1 MLYTSSG
8 LSSSTNY
15 FFVQLRTRWGREK
28 AGAKSDM
35 CPKSALRVR
44 EEREGQQNAQDNVT
58 EIQLLL
64 LLILSFISHSRS
76 LSSPQSK
83 FGIFVSVSC

>member
-35 CPKSALRVR
+35 SKVCFESKA
-44 EEREGQQNAQDNVT
+44 EREGKQNAQDNVT
-58 EIQLLL
+58 EIQLLQ
-64 LLILSFISHSRS
+64 LLILSFISYSRS
-76 LSSPQSK
+76 LSSPQE
-83 FGIFVSVSC
+83 

>member
-58 EIQLLL
+58 EIQLLQ
-64 LLILSFISHSRS
+64 LLILSFISYSRS
-76 LSSPQSK
+76 LSSPQE
-83 FGIFVSVSC
+83 

>member
-1 MLYTSSG
+1 MSFPFRLLHDSKVCVVFPGFFFMLYTSSG

-44 EEREGQQNAQDNVT
+44 EEREKGNRMHRT
-58 EIQLLL
+58 M
-64 LLILSFISHSRS
+64 
-76 LSSPQSK
+76 
-83 FGIFVSVSC
+83 